1 MEPEG
6 VERTVGTDITVDW
19 LHTRGLLVVEESS
32 GFLMMNLM
40 STGHS
45 SVLWFVDL
53 SRNIGL
59 ELFQKGFQGFSMMAR
74 PSGLQ

>member
-6 VERTVGTDITVDW
+6 AERTVGTDITVDCFR
-19 LHTRGLLVVEESS
+19 TRGLLVVEESS
-32 GFLMMNLM
+32 GFLTMNLM

-45 SVLWFVDL
+45 SILWLVDL

-59 ELFQKGFQGFSMMAR
+59 ELFSMMAR